1 MDLCIYC
8 AFPVRPRQEGLQC
21 DGCSRWQHRTC
32 HTGISQ
38 SQYRTAVKAE
48 EPIDW
53 SCDLCMNTTTTT
65 TAPDFPPDVGN
76 TTLEEESLDESGEP
90 LFSDDASF
98 GECFYNIIFWVFIFW
113 RPLWSVIEETHG
125 NMESITDYYHFVGHC
140 GAFCGLKWV
149 WVRPWHSYCCKN
161 CFPGTKEDH
170 RPSSKQAGH

>member
-1 MDLCIYC
+1 MIFFLGLVALTNQNHTIHHTYLFCSDSIAIKESSNLSLPFQLSSNNRYCYSLKQQSLTNIFIMDLCMYC

-21 DGCSRWQHRTC
+21 DGCSGWQHRTC

-38 SQYRTAVKAE
+38 SQYRTAVQAE

-98 GECFYNIIFWVFIFW
+98 GKCFYNIIFWVFIF
-113 RPLWSVIEETHG
+113 
-125 NMESITDYYHFVGHC
+125 
-140 GAFCGLKWV
+140 
-149 WVRPWHSYCCKN
+149 
-161 CFPGTKEDH
+161 
-170 RPSSKQAGH
+170 